1 MTAFATNGSFV
12 PRGIGDVN
20 HYSSKFTVP
29 SAMVSSD
36 TIVVTVGDANSRQGP
51 PKDAVPMAIVGVTRS
66 GNVYT
71 AVTGLSFTS
80 HDRSTGQTTLTAGGN
95 IAAGTTFLLH
105 YGCIG

>member
-1 MTAFATNGSFV
+1 MTAFATNGAFT

-20 HYSSKFTVP
+20 HFTIKVVVP
-29 SAMVSSD
+29 SAMVASD
-36 TIVVTVGDANSRQGP
+36 TLVVTVGETNNRQGP
-51 PKDAVPMAIVGVTRS
+51 PKDAVPMSIVGATRS

-95 IAAGTTFLLH
+95 IAAGATFLLH